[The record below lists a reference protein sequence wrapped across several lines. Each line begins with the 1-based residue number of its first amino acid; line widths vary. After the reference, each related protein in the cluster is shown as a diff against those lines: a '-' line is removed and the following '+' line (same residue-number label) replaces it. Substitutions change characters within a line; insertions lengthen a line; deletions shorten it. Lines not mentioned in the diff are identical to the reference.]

1 VETTNKTNKQDIIQE
16 QLEATNGKARPGKG
30 VESEAT
36 ISALIE
42 KVAAYSPEPSEE
54 MIARAYRVAHSSH
67 RGQHR
72 KSGESFV
79 HHPLCTADLLAD
91 LRLDPVTITAA
102 LLHDV
107 LEDTEVGKAELEK
120 EFGSEVADM
129 VDGVTKLKR
138 LPSGNLE
145 EAQAE
150 SLRKMIVAMSK
161 DVRVIIIK
169 LADRLHNMRTLEYLN
184 RETQLKKATET
195 LEIYAPLAHRMGI
208 YSLKWELEDLSFAT
222 LHPRRYEEIKR
233 LVAAR
238 RGDRESFITGVADE
252 LQVHLGE
259 SGVEAEVH
267 GRVKHF
273 YSIYNKMVRRNK
285 EFNEI
290 YDLAGLRVVVD
301 SVRDCYGALG
311 VIHST
316 WKPIPGRFKDYIA
329 MPKFNMYQS
338 LHTTV
343 MSNEGKLLEIQVRT
357 REMDVTAEYGI
368 AAHWMYKH
376 GADDSEVGR
385 LKWLKTMLEWQ
396 HETTDSGEFME
407 SLKGEL
413 IADEVFVFT
422 PKGDVQSLPSG
433 ATPLDFAYHVH
444 TEIGHRCVGAKVNG
458 RIVPLDSELV
468 SGDRVEII
476 TSKSSSGPSRDWLS
490 VVQSGRARNKIRQFF
505 NKADRED
512 NLASGREKVGTYLKK
527 RHAPKVPHSAW
538 KEAAESAGFPGADDM
553 LAAVGAGAASAE
565 GVANRLLDRVQPEK
579 SGKEES
585 GAQPTENGK
594 RPGSGGSGESPAR
607 TPLPLPES
615 ADGTDEETG
624 VRVVGSS
631 GILTRLA
638 RCCSPMPGDDIVGY
652 VSLGRGV
659 VVHAAGC
666 TNARALGQRDPDR
679 FVEVE
684 WVSGGG
690 RLFTVELQIEALD
703 RMHLLKDL
711 TATISDANV
720 SIMSARVDTVEDRT
734 ALSRFAFK
742 AASLSHVDVI
752 LRKVQSIPDVYDA
765 YRVSRDGTPLEN

>member
-1 VETTNKTNKQDIIQE
+1 VETARTE
-16 QLEATNGKARPGKG
+16 GYPKAVPAPE
-30 VESEAT
+30 VT
-36 ISALIE
+36 ISGLIE
-42 KVAAYSPEPSEE
+42 KVSAYVPDGFETLV
-54 MIARAYRVAHSSH
+54 ADAYRVAHAAH
-67 RGQHR
+67 RGQAR
-72 KSGESFV
+72 KSGEPFV
-79 HHPLCTADLLAD
+79 YHPLATADILAD
-91 LRLDPVTITAA
+91 LRLDPTTIAAA

-107 LEDTEVGKAELEK
+107 LEDTDVTKDELRGQFGDEIAEI
-120 EFGSEVADM
+120 

-169 LADRLHNMRTLEYLN
+169 LADRLHNMRTLDYLK

-195 LEIYAPLAHRMGI
+195 LEIYAPLAHRLGI
-208 YSLKWELEDLSFAT
+208 YSVKWELEDLSFAT
-222 LHPRRYEEIKR
+222 LHPRRYAEIKR

-238 RGDRESFITGVADE
+238 RADREEFINTRREE
-252 LQVHLGE
+252 LLRHLGE
-259 SGVEAEVH
+259 AGIEAEVR

-311 VIHST
+311 VIHSM

-343 MSNEGKLLEIQVRT
+343 MSTEGKLLEIQIRT
-357 REMDVTAEYGI
+357 EEMEVTAEYGI

-376 GADDSEVGR
+376 GLRDKDVDR
-385 LKWLKTMLEWQ
+385 LTWLKSMMEWQ
-396 HETTDSGEFME
+396 QETTDANEFME

-422 PKGDVQSLPSG
+422 PKGDVVSLPSG
-433 ATPLDFAYHVH
+433 ATPIDFAYHVH
-444 TEIGHRCVGAKVNG
+444 TEVGHRTIGARVND

-476 TSKSSSGPSRDWLS
+476 TGKSASPSRDWMT

-512 NLASGREKVGTYLKK
+512 NLSLGREKVLSLLKK
-527 RHAPKVPHSAW
+527 QRIGKVPNEVWAGVV
-538 KEAAESAGFPGADDM
+538 EGTNYPTQDDLFAAI
-553 LAAVGAGAASAE
+553 GAGVLSAE
-565 GVANRLLDRVQPEK
+565 NIANRIAERVKPREEEP
-579 SGKEES
+579 GK
-585 GAQPTENGK
+585 K
-594 RPGSGGSGESPAR
+594 SPALA
-607 TPLPLPES
+607 PLPLPGES
-615 ADGTDEETG
+615 PEGATDAETG

-638 RCCSPMPGDDIVGY
+638 RCCTPMPGDDIVGY

-659 VVHAAGC
+659 TVHSAGC
-666 TNARALGQRDPDR
+666 ANARALMSRDPDR

-684 WVSGGG
+684 WATGPGK
-690 RLFTVELQIEALD
+690 LFTVELLVEALD
-703 RMHLLKDL
+703 RMHLLKDI
-711 TATISDANV
+711 TTTISDAGVNIV
-720 SIMSARVDTVEDRT
+720 SARVDTIEDRT

-742 AASLSHVDVI
+742 AASVRHVEEVI
-752 LRKVQSIPDVYDA
+752 RKVRGIPDVYEVC
-765 YRVSRDGTPLEN
+765 RVSRDGTPLER

>member
-1 VETTNKTNKQDIIQE
+1 VTITSLIGKVRGYDP
-16 QLEATNGKARPGKG
+16 EAD
-30 VESEAT
+30 
-36 ISALIE
+36 
-42 KVAAYSPEPSEE
+42 EE
-54 MIARAYRVAHSSH
+54 LIARAYGVAHAAH
-67 RGQHR
+67 KGQAR
-72 KSGESFV
+72 KSGEPYV
-79 HHPLCTADLLAD
+79 YHPLCTADILAD
-91 LRLDPVTITAA
+91 LYLDATTIAAA

-107 LEDTEVGKAELEK
+107 LEDTEVTKETLVEK
-120 EFGSEVADM
+120 FGDEVADI

-150 SLRKMIVAMSK
+150 SLRKMIVAMSR

-169 LADRLHNMRTLEYLN
+169 LADRLHNMRTLAYLK

-195 LEIYAPLAHRMGI
+195 LEIYAPLAHRLGI
-208 YSLKWELEDLSFAT
+208 YSVKWELEDLAFAT

-238 RGDRESFITGVADE
+238 RGDRETFINGTARE
-252 LQVHLGE
+252 LLKHLGE
-259 SGVEAEVH
+259 AGVEDAEVK

-273 YSIYNKMVRRNK
+273 YSIYNKMVRRDK

-290 YDLAGLRVVVD
+290 YDLAGLRVVVP

-311 VIHST
+311 VIHSC

-343 MSNEGKLLEIQVRT
+343 MSNEGKLLEIQIRT
-357 REMDVTAEYGI
+357 RDMDVTAEYGI

-376 GADDSEVGR
+376 GLKDSQVDR
-385 LKWLKTMLEWQ
+385 LTWLKSMMEWQ
-396 HETTDSGEFME
+396 KETTDANEFME

-413 IADEVFVFT
+413 VADEVFVFT
-422 PKGDVQSLPSG
+422 PKGDVVSLPAA
-433 ATPLDFAYHVH
+433 ATPIDFAYHVH
-444 TEIGHRCVGAKVNG
+444 SEVGHRTIGAKVND

-476 TSKSSSGPSRDWLS
+476 TGKAAKPSRDWLA

-512 NLASGREKVGTYLKK
+512 NLSLGREKVVALLKK
-527 RHAPKVPHSAW
+527 QRVDRKSVPTSVL
-538 KEAAESAGFPGADDM
+538 EEVAESVNCLTVDDM
-553 LAAVGAGAASAE
+553 LASVGLGAVSAE
-565 GVANRLLDRVQPEK
+565 NVAHRILEK
-579 SGKEES
+579 VKPKEEPE
-585 GAQPTENGK
+585 A
-594 RPGSGGSGESPAR
+594 GGNRSPALV
-607 TPLPLPES
+607 PLPLP
-615 ADGTDEETG
+615 DGVSDEETG

-666 TNARALGQRDPDR
+666 TNARALKARDPER

-684 WVSGGG
+684 WARGGS
-690 RLFTVELQIEALD
+690 RLFTVEILVEALD
-703 RMHLLKDL
+703 RMGLLKDV
-711 TATISDANV
+711 TSTISDAGV
-720 SIMSARVDTVEDRT
+720 SILSARVDTIEDRT

-742 AASLSHVDVI
+742 AASLGHVEEI
-752 LRKVQSIPDVYDA
+752 IRKIRGIPDVYDVS
-765 YRVSRDGTPLEN
+765 RVSRDGTPLNKH

>member
-1 VETTNKTNKQDIIQE
+1 MAIPAPDV
-16 QLEATNGKARPGKG
+16 
-30 VESEAT
+30 T
-36 ISALIE
+36 ISSLIE
-42 KVAAYSPEPSEE
+42 KVSAYALEGTEE
-54 MIARAYRVAHSSH
+54 LLAEAYAVAHAAH
-67 RGQHR
+67 RGQVR
-72 KSGESFV
+72 KSGEPFV
-79 HHPLCTADLLAD
+79 YHPLATADILAE
-91 LRLDPVTITAA
+91 LRLDPATIAAA

-107 LEDTEVGKAELEK
+107 LEDTGVTKQELAEK
-120 EFGSEVADM
+120 FGREVAEI

-150 SLRKMIVAMSK
+150 SLRKMIVAMSR

-169 LADRLHNMRTLEYLN
+169 LADRLHNMRTLDYLK
-184 RETQLKKATET
+184 RETQLRKATET
-195 LEIYAPLAHRMGI
+195 LEIYAPLAHRLGI

-238 RGDRESFITGVADE
+238 RGDREAFINGTAAE
-252 LQVHLGE
+252 LLRRLGQA
-259 SGVEAEVH
+259 GIEAEVR

-311 VIHST
+311 VIHSL

-343 MSNEGKLLEIQVRT
+343 MSNEGKLLEIQIRT
-357 REMDVTAEYGI
+357 ADMEATAEYGI
-368 AAHWMYKH
+368 AAHWMYKQ
-376 GADDSEVGR
+376 GLGDGEAAR
-385 LKWLKTMLEWQ
+385 LGWLKSMLEWQ
-396 HETTDSGEFME
+396 KETTDAAEFME

-413 IADEVFVFT
+413 VADEVYVFT
-422 PKGDVQSLPSG
+422 PKGDVISLPSN
-433 ATPLDFAYHVH
+433 ATPIDFAYHVH
-444 TEIGHRCVGAKVNG
+444 TEVGHRTIGAKVND

-476 TSKSSSGPSRDWLS
+476 TGKSASPSRDWLA

-512 NLASGREKVGTYLKK
+512 NLSTGREKVVTLLKK
-527 RHAPKVPHSAW
+527 QRIGKVPSGVLEDVARLTNC
-538 KEAAESAGFPGADDM
+538 ATPDDM
-553 LAAVGAGAASAE
+553 FAAVGAGALSAE
-565 GVANRLLDRVQPEK
+565 NVAHRIVERVQP
-579 SGKEES
+579 KEEEE
-585 GAQPTENGK
+585 T
-594 RPGSGGSGESPAR
+594 RSPALV
-607 TPLPLPES
+607 PLPLPEAES
-615 ADGTDEETG
+615 GTGEETG

-638 RCCSPMPGDDIVGY
+638 RCCTPMPGDDIVGY

-666 TNARALGQRDPDR
+666 PNARALRARDPER

-684 WVSGGG
+684 WAVSDGK
-690 RLFTVELQIEALD
+690 LFTVELLVEALD
-703 RMHLLKDL
+703 RTHLLSDI
-711 TATISDANV
+711 TRTISDAGVN
-720 SIMSARVDTVEDRT
+720 ILSARVDTIEDRT
-734 ALSRFAFK
+734 ALSRFAFR
-742 AASLSHVDVI
+742 AASVQHVDEVI
-752 LRKVQSIPDVYDA
+752 RKIRSIPDVYGVR
-765 YRVSRDGTPLEN
+765 RVSRDGTPLERQGSS

>member
-1 VETTNKTNKQDIIQE
+1 MEIARTE
-16 QLEATNGKARPGKG
+16 QHLRAVSAPP
-30 VESEAT
+30 VT
-36 ISALIE
+36 ISTLLE
-42 KVAAYSPEPSEE
+42 KVRSYSPEGAEQR
-54 MIARAYRVAHSSH
+54 IAEAYNVAHAAH
-67 RGQHR
+67 RGQTR
-72 KSGESFV
+72 KSGEPFV
-79 HHPLCTADLLAD
+79 YHPLAAADILAD
-91 LRLDPVTITAA
+91 LHLDPTTIAA
-102 LLHDV
+102 AILHDV
-107 LEDTEVGKAELEK
+107 LEDTDVTKEELEEK
-120 EFGSEVADM
+120 FGSELAEI

-150 SLRKMIVAMSK
+150 SLRKMIVAMSR

-169 LADRLHNMRTLEYLN
+169 LADRLHNMRTLAYLK

-195 LEIYAPLAHRMGI
+195 LEIYAPLAHRLGI
-208 YSLKWELEDLSFAT
+208 YSVKWELEDLSFAT

-238 RGDRESFITGVADE
+238 RGDREAFINGTAAE
-252 LQVHLGE
+252 LLRHLGQT
-259 SGVEAEVH
+259 GITAEVH

-301 SVRDCYGALG
+301 SVRDCYGTLG
-311 VIHST
+311 VIHSI

-343 MSNEGKLLEIQVRT
+343 MSNEGKLLEIQIRT
-357 REMDVTAEYGI
+357 DEMDTTAEYGI

-376 GADDSEVGR
+376 GLRDSEVDR
-385 LKWLKTMLEWQ
+385 LTWLKSMMEWQ
-396 HETTDSGEFME
+396 KETTDANEFME
-407 SLKGEL
+407 ALKGEL

-422 PKGDVQSLPSG
+422 PKGDVVSLPAG
-433 ATPLDFAYHVH
+433 ATPIDFSYHVH
-444 TEIGHRCVGAKVNG
+444 TEVGHRTIGAKVND

-476 TSKSSSGPSRDWLS
+476 TGKSASPSRDWLT

-505 NKADRED
+505 NKADWED
-512 NLASGREKVGTYLKK
+512 NLSLGREKVVSLLKK
-527 RHAPKVPHSAW
+527 QRIGKVPSGVLEDVARQTNY
-538 KEAAESAGFPGADDM
+538 PTPDDM
-553 LAAVGAGAASAE
+553 LAGVGVGAISGENVAHRIAE
-565 GVANRLLDRVQPEK
+565 HLQPP
-579 SGKEES
+579 KEEEKPVS
-585 GAQPTENGK
+585 LK
-594 RPGSGGSGESPAR
+594 SPAL

-615 ADGTDEETG
+615 GTDAETG

-631 GILTRLA
+631 GIMTRLA
-638 RCCSPMPGDDIVGY
+638 RCCTPMPGDDIVGY

-659 VVHAAGC
+659 VVHSAGC
-666 TNARALGQRDPDR
+666 VNARALKARDPER

-684 WVSGGG
+684 WANGAS
-690 RLFTVELQIEALD
+690 RLFTVELLVEALD
-703 RMHLLKDL
+703 RMHLLKDI
-711 TATISDANV
+711 TATISDAGVNIV
-720 SIMSARVDTVEDRT
+720 SARVDTIEDRT

-742 AASLSHVDVI
+742 AGSVQHVEEVI
-752 LRKVQSIPDVYDA
+752 RKIRSIPDVYDV
-765 YRVSRDGTPLEN
+765 YRVSRDGTPLER

>member
-1 VETTNKTNKQDIIQE
+1 MEPVRTEERPKAIQS
-16 QLEATNGKARPGKG
+16 PG
-30 VESEAT
+30 VS
-36 ISALIE
+36 ISSLIE
-42 KVAAYSPEPSEE
+42 KVSSYGPEGTEELIADAYNAAH
-54 MIARAYRVAHSSH
+54 AAH
-67 RGQHR
+67 RGQTR
-72 KSGESFV
+72 KSGEPFV
-79 HHPLCTADLLAD
+79 YHPLATADVLAE
-91 LRLDPVTITAA
+91 LRLDPTTIAAA

-107 LEDTEVGKAELEK
+107 LEDTGVTKEELSERFGDDVAEI
-120 EFGSEVADM
+120 

-150 SLRKMIVAMSK
+150 SLRKMIVAMSR

-169 LADRLHNMRTLEYLN
+169 LADRLHNMRTLAYLK

-195 LEIYAPLAHRMGI
+195 LEIYAPLAHRLGI
-208 YSLKWELEDLSFAT
+208 YSIKWELEDLSFAT
-222 LHPRRYEEIKR
+222 LHPRRYEEIKS

-238 RGDRESFITGVADE
+238 RGDREAFINGTAAE
-252 LQVHLGE
+252 LLRHLRE
-259 SGVEAEVH
+259 SGIEAEVH

-301 SVRDCYGALG
+301 GVRDCYGTLG
-311 VIHST
+311 VIHSI

-343 MSNEGKLLEIQVRT
+343 MSNEGKLLEIQIRT
-357 REMDVTAEYGI
+357 SEMDTTAEYGI

-376 GADDSEVGR
+376 GLTDRQVDR
-385 LKWLKTMLEWQ
+385 LTWLKSMMEWQ
-396 HETTDSGEFME
+396 QETTDATDFME

-413 IADEVFVFT
+413 VAEEVFVFT
-422 PKGDVQSLPSG
+422 PKGDVVSLPSG
-433 ATPLDFAYHVH
+433 ATPIDFAYHVH
-444 TEIGHRCVGAKVNG
+444 TEVGHRTIGARVND

-476 TSKSSSGPSRDWLS
+476 TGKNSGPSRDWLA

-512 NLASGREKVGTYLKK
+512 NLSLGREKVLDLLKK
-527 RHAPKVPHSAW
+527 RRIGKVPSGILEDVAR
-538 KEAAESAGFPGADDM
+538 ATNNTSPDDM
-553 LAAVGAGAASAE
+553 FAAVGTGVLSAE
-565 GVANRLLDRVQPEK
+565 NVAGRIGEKVQP
-579 SGKEES
+579 KEEEERH
-585 GAQPTENGK
+585 TEQ
-594 RPGSGGSGESPAR
+594 SPALA
-607 TPLPLPES
+607 PLPLPES
-615 ADGTDEETG
+615 GTDEQTG

-638 RCCSPMPGDDIVGY
+638 RCCTPMPGDEIVGY

-659 VVHAAGC
+659 VVHSAGC
-666 TNARALGQRDPDR
+666 VNARALQARDPER

-684 WVSGGG
+684 WARGSDK
-690 RLFTVELQIEALD
+690 LFTVELLVEALD
-703 RMHLLKDL
+703 RMHLLKDI
-711 TATISDANV
+711 TATISDAGVNIV
-720 SIMSARVDTVEDRT
+720 SARVDTIEDRT

-742 AASLSHVDVI
+742 SASVQHVEEVI
-752 LRKVQSIPDVYDA
+752 RKIRSIPDVYDV
-765 YRVSRDGTPLEN
+765 YRVSRDGTPLEH